1 MFPDTPKLRSDVLAP
16 QRPAKPR
23 AGAFASSQKVSNT
36 SPSQLHSQTST
47 HVGGEAVA
55 RPGKAWLDAARRSLD
70 VAQKRHALFTLSLH
84 PHAWCLLTS
93 IIANAHALLL
103 RLCRSGSSAFPR
115 ACFLFH
121 APALSRSLI
130 CTSPASNNPEPQHH
144 SSQSPSGAT
153 DVGDISKSNRRS
165 AGRRTLCDSRCSF
178 KTCANVYSVCLP
190 NVAQAPMSSATNNCD
205 AMSNTDRFDHGN
217 VERAFLRKAMWTGID
232 ELAHPE
238 LEKDRPDRTS
248 LPRANC

>member
-1 MFPDTPKLRSDVLAP
+1 MHCLRS
-16 QRPAKPR
+16 K
-23 AGAFASSQKVSNT
+23 
-36 SPSQLHSQTST
+36 
-47 HVGGEAVA
+47 
-55 RPGKAWLDAARRSLD
+55 
-70 VAQKRHALFTLSLH
+70 SLH

-93 IIANAHALLL
+93 IIANAHELLL

-115 ACFLFH
+115 ACFFSH
-121 APALSRSLI
+121 APVLSRSLI

-144 SSQSPSGAT
+144 SSQSLSGAT

-165 AGRRTLCDSRCSF
+165 AGRRTLCDSRFSS
-178 KTCANVYSVCLP
+178 KTDADVYSVCLS
-190 NVAQAPMSSATNNCD
+190 NVAQAPMSSSRDYCD
-205 AMSNTDRFDHGN
+205 TMSNTDRFDHCN
-217 VERAFLRKAMWTGID
+217 VERAFLRKAMWTRIG